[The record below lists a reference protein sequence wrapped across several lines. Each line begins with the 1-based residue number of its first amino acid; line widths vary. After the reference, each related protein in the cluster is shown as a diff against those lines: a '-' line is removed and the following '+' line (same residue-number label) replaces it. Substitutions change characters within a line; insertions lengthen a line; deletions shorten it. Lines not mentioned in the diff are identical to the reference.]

1 VERRDDI
8 TELPQDE
15 PKARRVR
22 AARDEARD
30 LATGCEQLMTA
41 DEALYTLWQLHGT
54 RVDVRGIEGSRAR
67 VDSECVTNFFHAW
80 RRREADLQAAGWL
93 EERTTAR
100 LAVAEVPPEIR
111 DDVRRVVDTLLE
123 GADADVEPALQ
134 ELWNLLDDHPE
145 LRERFARL
153 QVVADAID
161 FLKST

>member
-1 VERRDDI
+1 
-8 TELPQDE
+8 
-15 PKARRVR
+15 
-22 AARDEARD
+22 
-30 LATGCEQLMTA
+30 
-41 DEALYTLWQLHGT
+41 
-54 RVDVRGIEGSRAR
+54 
-67 VDSECVTNFFHAW
+67 VTNFFHAW

-100 LAVAEVPPEIR
+100 LAVAEVPPAIR

-123 GADADVEPALQ
+123 GADVEVEPALQ